1 MTAVMELLL
10 YLLLVFMIAGSVIA
24 IETRDLLSSVI
35 CVGAVGL
42 GLAIIFLLLGAPDL
56 AIVQVVVEVLSLV
69 LLLRVVIVREDVTIA
84 HRYRYGEVF
93 ATAVALVFFG
103 VFIVLAASAFKQMPQ
118 FGDPILKVSQQ
129 YIDNG
134 FDKVGAPNLVTAVLL
149 DFRAYDTL
157 GEATVIFTA
166 IIGSLVI
173 LRKRGRI
180 RHEGNEPHR

>member
-1 MTAVMELLL
+1 MLFLL
-10 YLLLVFMIAGSVIA
+10 YSLLIFMIVGAVIA

-35 CVGAVGL
+35 CVGAMGL

-69 LLLRVVIVREDVTIA
+69 LLLRVVLMREDVTIA

-93 ATAVALVFFG
+93 ATATALLFFG
-103 VFIVLAASAFKQMPQ
+103 VFIMLASTAYKQMPQ
-118 FGDPILKVSQQ
+118 FGNPILKVSQD
-129 YIDNG
+129 YISNG
-134 FDKVGAPNLVTAVLL
+134 FAKARAPNLVTAVLL

-180 RHEGNEPHR
+180 RDEGNEPDS

>member
-1 MTAVMELLL
+1 MLLLL
-10 YLLLVFMIAGSVIA
+10 YLLLIFMIAGAIIA

-35 CVGAVGL
+35 CVGAIGL

-69 LLLRVVIVREDVTIA
+69 LLLRVVVMREDVTIA

-93 ATAVALVFFG
+93 ATAVVLVFFG
-103 VFIVLAASAFKQMPQ
+103 VFIVLASVAYKQMPA
-118 FGDPILKVSQQ
+118 FGQPLLNVSQH
-129 YIDNG
+129 YIAEG
-134 FDKVGAPNLVTAVLL
+134 LDKVGAPNLVTGILL
-149 DFRAYDTL
+149 DYRAYDTL

-180 RHEGNEPHR
+180 RHEGNEPHS

>member
-1 MTAVMELLL
+1 
-10 YLLLVFMIAGSVIA
+10 MIAGAVIA

-35 CVGAVGL
+35 CVGAIGL

-69 LLLRVVIVREDVTIA
+69 LLLRVVVMREDVTIA

-103 VFIVLAASAFKQMPQ
+103 VFIVLASVAYKQMPA
-118 FGDPILKVSQQ
+118 FGQPLLTVSQH
-129 YIDNG
+129 YIAEGLDI
-134 FDKVGAPNLVTAVLL
+134 LL

-180 RHEGNEPHR
+180 RHEGNEPDS